1 MPTASSACASSRDGT
16 STSGIA
22 TCRNA
27 PTERFPNI
35 QIREREWHYPT
46 PLDAFLART
55 DDAAH
60 EYLADCL
67 TFEREIDPSAAP
79 LKQDVEKPEFVEAEG

>member
-1 MPTASSACASSRDGT
+1 MCRGAKTAPIPSIQVRES
-16 STSGIA
+16 
-22 TCRNA
+22 
-27 PTERFPNI
+27 ER
-35 QIREREWHYPT
+35 HYAT

-67 TFEREIDPSAAP
+67 TFEREIDPAAAP
-79 LKQDVEKPEFVEAEG
+79 SPESAKEPEFVEAEG